1 MENNQDHSS
10 NEEKVSLE
18 KIINELPK
26 EEKDKFVAAIYAYEK
41 KSWSGP
47 LPSPEDFERYEKV
60 LPGSMDRV
68 LTVMEKQAA
77 HRMEEEKKELDA
89 RLRQT
94 ARGQIIG
101 ASVVALFGTFSFV
114 LGMYNHD
121 SVATGLGVA
130 TAISLAVIFVL
141 RQVPAWWSD
150 KNMKI

>member
-47 LPSPEDFERYEKV
+47 LP
-60 LPGSMDRV
+60 
-68 LTVMEKQAA
+68 
-77 HRMEEEKKELDA
+77 
-89 RLRQT
+89 
-94 ARGQIIG
+94 
-101 ASVVALFGTFSFV
+101 VVALFGTFSFV

-141 RQVPAWWSD
+141 RQVPAWWGD